1 MDYVAQQCAGAY
13 CHWSTRMAM
22 YRHGIG
28 ANARR
33 SKRQSP
39 VERFLFVLNHQSL
52 ASFFLEKAPEVKTV
66 RLEADQLA
74 RPRLKLTFRQPVVQ
88 WTSGDKSY
96 FVDDAGV
103 TFSITY
109 MGSPSVIVKDQSGVP
124 TAAGQEVI
132 NRHFLSFLGQ
142 AVAGFREHQLEVTE
156 IILPQNTVRQA
167 LLSIKGRPYSIK
179 MTTDREAAAQVA
191 QAVKAMA
198 FFQSSGAAPAYI
210 DVRVNQRV
218 FYK

>member
-1 MDYVAQQCAGAY
+1 M
-13 CHWSTRMAM
+13 
-22 YRHGIG
+22 
-28 ANARR
+28 
-33 SKRQSP
+33 
-39 VERFLFVLNHQSL
+39 
-52 ASFFLEKAPEVKTV
+52 
-66 RLEADQLA
+66 
-74 RPRLKLTFRQPVVQ
+74 
-88 WTSGDKSY
+88 
-96 FVDDAGV
+96 
-103 TFSITY
+103 TFSTTY
-109 MGSPSVIVKDQSGVP
+109 ASSPSVIVKDQSGVP